1 MTLLLLMLLLLLL
14 LQSSSFKFQVVSKI
28 QWFPI
33 PEVYKFQWSP
43 NSSGFQHC
51 TVTTS
56 TATATANPPLRGLAP
71 LEAKEAA
78 EAGVW
83 RCGGL
88 RCHALCQTCKEH
100 KARSSFTADTL
111 KQGKDRF
118 RCKDCQYPACR
129 HCQQRRPEHLPPC
142 KKAPSAAYFCSER
155 CRQQAAVTVNMQ
167 VLG

>member
-1 MTLLLLMLLLLLL
+1 MLLLLLL
-14 LQSSSFKFQVVSKI
+14 LQSSSFKFQVVSKT

-33 PEVYKFQWSP
+33 PEVSKFQWSP
-43 NSSGFQHC
+43 NSKGFQHC

-83 RCGGL
+83 RCGG
-88 RCHALCQTCKEH
+88 RSCHALCQTCKEH
-100 KARSSFTADTL
+100 KARSSFGAVGL
-111 KQGKDRF
+111 NNGKERF
-118 RCKDCQYPACR
+118 RCKDCQYPACQ
-129 HCQQRRPEHLPPC
+129 HCQQRHPEHLPPF
-142 KKAPSAAYFCSER
+142 KGSSAVYFCSKR
-155 CRQQAAVTVNMQ
+155 CRRLGAVTVKKR

>member
-1 MTLLLLMLLLLLL
+1 MLLLLLL
-14 LQSSSFKFQVVSKI
+14 LQSSSFKFRVVSKI
-28 QWFPI
+28 KWFPI
-33 PEVYKFQWSP
+33 PEVSKFQWSP
-43 NSSGFQHC
+43 NSNGFQHC
-51 TVTTS
+51 TATTS

-83 RCGGL
+83 RCGGH

-100 KARSSFTADTL
+100 KARSSFTADR
-111 KQGKDRF
+111 KDRF

-155 CRQQAAVTVNMQ
+155 CRRLAAVTVKMR